1 MIKRKLSKCSSIGKL
16 MILIGFFV
24 IFPVLIM
31 PVYMQDKEFIPAFL
45 IPGAAS
51 VLLGFIICIF
61 TKKESFEKTS
71 WRDSVMKSSLTVVF
85 AWLWGVLIGA
95 LPFYFGG
102 QLTFIQSVFEAVSG
116 WTTTGLSTMD
126 VSITPMI
133 YLFHRSFMQYCG
145 GLGFILMM
153 MVIITNKQ
161 SAELYTAE
169 GHPDR
174 IMPNI
179 RKTSRMIFLIYNFCL
194 LVGTIA
200 YRIAGMPVFDGVC
213 HAMCSLSTGGF
224 STKLGS
230 IGEYDSVAIE
240 AITIILMIIG
250 TTNFAALILLAKG
263 KIKAFS
269 KISEVRFMCLVF
281 AIFIPLTAWSLSD
294 GLNISYLQGLRKAAF
309 DLVSALSTSGYSTM
323 SYENWPQAAITIMIL
338 MMLIGGGM
346 GSTAG
351 GLKLTRVYLLLRM
364 GMTNIRRRLSP
375 TNDVEA
381 PYYIKAQGRAAI
393 SKDVVEDT
401 IGYFVTYILIFLT
414 GSILITV
421 TADCT
426 ITAAMFDFSSAIGT
440 VGLSMGITNPMTNN
454 ATLIIEIVG
463 MLLGRLEIFI
473 VLTGIVSV
481 FRKAAIK
488 TSRIF
493 EKQKAK

>member
-1 MIKRKLSKCSSIGKL
+1 MFKRKLSKCSTIGKL

-24 IFPVLIM
+24 LFPVALM
-31 PVYMQDKEFIPAFL
+31 PVYMQDVEYWSAFCIPAFGSMLCGL
-45 IPGAAS
+45 IVCLIS
-51 VLLGFIICIF
+51 R
-61 TKKESFEKTS
+61 KEEEGEIS
-71 WRDSVMKSSLTVVF
+71 WRSSVSKSSLTVIF

-95 LPFYFGG
+95 LPFYIGG
-102 QLTFIQSVFEAVSG
+102 QLTFVQSLFEAVSG

-161 SAELYTAE
+161 SMELYSAE

-179 RKTSRMIFLIYNFCL
+179 KKTSRMIFYIYNICL
-194 LVGTIA
+194 VLGTIA

-230 IGEYDSVAIE
+230 IGEYNSIPIE
-240 AITIILMIIG
+240 IITIVLMIIG
-250 TTNFAALILLAKG
+250 TTNFAALILLSKG

-269 KISEVRFMCLVF
+269 RISEVRFMFGVF
-281 AIFIPLTAWSLSD
+281 AVFIPLTALSLAD
-294 GLNISYLQGLRKAAF
+294 GLNISFLEGFRKAAF
-309 DLVSALSTSGYSTM
+309 DITSALSTSGYSSM
-323 SYENWPQAAITIMIL
+323 SYENWPQAAITMMIIV
-338 MMLIGGGM
+338 MLIGGGM

-364 GMTNIRRRLSP
+364 TMTNIRRRLSP

-381 PYYIKAQGRAAI
+381 PYYVKPQGKTAI
-393 SKDVVEDT
+393 TKDVAEDT
-401 IGYFVTYILIFLT
+401 IGYFVTYILIFIV

-421 TADCT
+421 TADCS

-440 VGLSMGITNPMTNN
+440 VGLSLGITNPMTNN
-454 ATLIIEIVG
+454 ATLIIEMIG

-473 VLTGIVSV
+473 VLTGIVSI
-481 FRKAAIK
+481 FRKIDNRK
-488 TSRIF
+488 
-493 EKQKAK
+493 K

>member
-1 MIKRKLSKCSSIGKL
+1 MFKRKLSKCSSIGKL

-24 IFPVLIM
+24 LFPVLIM
-31 PVYMQDKEFIPAFL
+31 PVYMQDLQYWSAFCIPAFSSMIL
-45 IPGAAS
+45 G
-51 VLLGFIICIF
+51 LLVCVFSR
-61 TKKESFEKTS
+61 KEEERETS
-71 WRDSVMKSSLTVVF
+71 WRSSVSKSSLTVLF

-95 LPFYFGG
+95 LPFYIGK
-102 QLTFIQSVFEAVSG
+102 QLTFVQSLFEAVSG

-161 SAELYTAE
+161 SMELYSAE

-179 RKTSRMIFLIYNFCL
+179 KKTSRMIFYIYNICL
-194 LVGTIA
+194 VLGTIA

-230 IGEYDSVAIE
+230 IGEYNSLPIE
-240 AITIILMIIG
+240 IITIVLMIIG

-263 KIKAFS
+263 KVKAFS
-269 KISEVRFMCLVF
+269 KISEVRFMFGIF
-281 AIFIPLTAWSLSD
+281 AIFVPLTALSLAD
-294 GLNISYLQGLRKAAF
+294 GLNISFGEGFRKAAF
-309 DLVSALSTSGYSTM
+309 DITSALSTSGYSTM
-323 SYENWPQAAITIMIL
+323 SYEGWPQAAITMMIIV
-338 MMLIGGGM
+338 MLIGGGI

-364 GMTNIRRRLSP
+364 TMTNIRRRLSP

-381 PYYIKAQGRAAI
+381 PYYVKAQGKTAI
-393 SKDVVEDT
+393 TKEIAEDT
-401 IGYFVTYILIFLT
+401 IGYFITYMLIFIT
-414 GSILITV
+414 GSTLITV
-421 TADCT
+421 TADCS

-440 VGLSMGITNPMTNN
+440 VGLSLGITNPMTNN
-454 ATLIIEIVG
+454 ATLIIEMIG

-473 VLTGIVSV
+473 VLTGVVSI
-481 FRKAAIK
+481 FRKIGNRK
-488 TSRIF
+488 
-493 EKQKAK
+493 KA

>member
-1 MIKRKLSKCSSIGKL
+1 MFKRKLSKCSSIGKL
-16 MILIGFFV
+16 MILIGFLVFL
-24 IFPVLIM
+24 PVLLM
-31 PVYMQDKEFIPAFL
+31 PVYMQDMKYMSSFCIPAAISIIL
-45 IPGAAS
+45 GS
-51 VLLGFIICIF
+51 VVCIF
-61 TKKESFEKTS
+61 SKRDDVKTS
-71 WRDSVMKSSLTVVF
+71 WRESVSKASLTVIF

-95 LPFYFGG
+95 LPFYLGD
-102 QLTFIQSVFEAVSG
+102 QLEIIPALFEAVSG

-161 SAELYTAE
+161 SMELYSAE

-179 RKTSRMIFLIYNFCL
+179 KKTSRMIFYIYNVCL
-194 LVGTIA
+194 VFGTIA

-230 IGEYDSVAIE
+230 IGEYNSVPIE
-240 AITIILMIIG
+240 IITIVLMVIG
-250 TTNFAALILLAKG
+250 TTNFAALILLSKG

-269 KISEVRFMCLVF
+269 KISEVRFMF
-281 AIFIPLTAWSLSD
+281 GIFIIFIPITALSLAD
-294 GLNISYLQGLRKAAF
+294 GLNISFMEGFRKAAF
-309 DLVSALSTSGYSTM
+309 DITSALSTSGFSTM
-323 SYENWPQAAITIMIL
+323 SYEEWPQIAITIMIL

-364 GMTNIRRRLSP
+364 TMTNIRRRLLP

-381 PYYIKAQGRAAI
+381 PYYVKPQGRTSI
-393 SKDVVEDT
+393 TKGIVEDT
-401 IGYFVTYILIFLT
+401 LGYFVTYILIFLV
-414 GSILITV
+414 GSMAITV
-421 TADCT
+421 TADCS
-426 ITAAMFDFSSAIGT
+426 ITAAMFDFSSALGT
-440 VGLSMGITNPMTNN
+440 VGLSMGITGPMTNN
-454 ATLIIEIVG
+454 ATLIIEMIG

-473 VLTGIVSV
+473 VLTGIVSI
-481 FRKAAIK
+481 FRKITK
-488 TSRIF
+488 R
-493 EKQKAK
+493 KAR

>member
-31 PVYMQDKEFIPAFL
+31 PVYMQDKEFAPAFI
-45 IPGAAS
+45 IPGLAS
-51 VLLGFIICIF
+51 IVLGLLVCVFSNKDHS
-61 TKKESFEKTS
+61 KKSS
-71 WRDSVMKSSLTVVF
+71 WRDSVRKSSLTVIF

-95 LPFYFGG
+95 FPFYLGG
-102 QLTFIQSVFEAVSG
+102 QLTFVRSLFEAVSG

-161 SAELYTAE
+161 SMELYSAE

-179 RKTSRMIFLIYNFCL
+179 RKTSRMIFFIYNFCL
-194 LVGTIA
+194 VVGTIA

-230 IGEYDSVAIE
+230 IGEYNSVAIE
-240 AITIILMIIG
+240 VITIILMIIG

-263 KIKAFS
+263 RIKAFVN
-269 KISEVRFMCLVF
+269 ISEVRFMCVIF

-294 GLNISYLQGLRKAAF
+294 GLNISFLEGFRKAAF
-309 DLVSALSTSGYSTM
+309 DITSALSTSGYSTM
-323 SYENWPQAAITIMIL
+323 SYETWPQAAITIMII

-351 GLKLTRVYLLLRM
+351 GLKLSRVYLLLRM
-364 GMTNIRRRLSP
+364 TMTNIKRRLSP
-375 TNDVEA
+375 SNDVEA
-381 PYYIKAQGRAAI
+381 PYYVKPQGKTAI
-393 SKDVVEDT
+393 TKEIVEDT
-401 IGYFVTYILIFLT
+401 IGYFVTYMFIFLT
-414 GSILITV
+414 GSILITI
-421 TADCT
+421 TADCS

-440 VGLSMGITNPMTNN
+440 VGLSLGITNPMTNN
-454 ATLIIEIVG
+454 ATLIIEMVG

-473 VLTGIVSV
+473 VLTGIVSL
-481 FRKAAIK
+481 FRKVTNK
-488 TSRIF
+488 TNR
-493 EKQKAK
+493 

>member
-1 MIKRKLSKCSSIGKL
+1 MFKRKLSRCSSIGKL

-24 IFPVLIM
+24 LFPIFIM
-31 PVYMQDKEFIPAFL
+31 PVYMQDAKYWSAFF
-45 IPGAAS
+45 IPGAVS
-51 VLLGFIICIF
+51 IVLGLVICIF
-61 TKKESFEKTS
+61 SRKEDGKEIS
-71 WRDSVMKSSLTVVF
+71 WRNSVSKASLTVIF

-95 LPFYFGG
+95 FPFYLGN
-102 QLTFIQSVFEAVSG
+102 QLTFVKSLFEAVSG

-161 SAELYTAE
+161 SMELYSAE

-179 RKTSRMIFLIYNFCL
+179 KRTSRMIFYIYNICL
-194 LVGTIA
+194 VLGTIA

-230 IGEYDSVAIE
+230 IGEYNSVPIE
-240 AITIILMIIG
+240 IITIVLMIIG

-263 KIKAFS
+263 KVKAFS
-269 KISEVRFMCLVF
+269 RISEIRFMFGIF
-281 AIFIPLTAWSLSD
+281 AIFVPLTALSLAD
-294 GLNISYLQGLRKAAF
+294 GLNISFMEGFRKAAF
-309 DLVSALSTSGYSTM
+309 DITSALSTSGYSTM
-323 SYENWPQAAITIMIL
+323 SYESWPQAAITMMIIV
-338 MMLIGGGM
+338 MLIGGGM

-364 GMTNIRRRLSP
+364 TMTNIRRRLSP

-381 PYYIKAQGRAAI
+381 PYYVKAQGKTAI
-393 SKDVVEDT
+393 TKDVLEDT
-401 IGYFVTYILIFLT
+401 VGYCVTYILIFLT
-414 GSILITV
+414 GSILITI
-421 TADCT
+421 TADCS

-440 VGLSMGITNPMTNN
+440 VGLSLGITNPMTNN
-454 ATLIIEIVG
+454 ATLIIEMIG

-473 VLTGIVSV
+473 VLTGVVSI
-481 FRKAAIK
+481 FRKIGNRKRA
-488 TSRIF
+488 
-493 EKQKAK
+493 